1 MSVKDKMTSISDA
14 IRNLTLE
21 TAVLGLDEMIAD
33 TAEIMDYDLSE
44 VEGHLSEMTLDE
56 KLTVMADVIRY
67 GTGLTK
73 RLSLDD
79 MADAI
84 TAFPTVAISNGKAF
98 YDNLADAIAECDD
111 GGTVTLFR
119 DIDVGNLSNVSV
131 DKSITLDGRNHTIT
145 RKTGSDTLFVITKD
159 GVTFNIQ
166 SVIADVSLGSE
177 ECFLYGNNITADVNI
192 SDSDITATEIVL
204 FLRYATCNVTVNS
217 STLNAGLRNIQ
228 FNYCSGNVEVNNSNL
243 YGGRSDAN
251 AFLIFDSEVDVCIK
265 SSNLYGRNSPALSV
279 RYSDISVLIDHSYVQ
294 ADNTLYGAIDVHNC
308 SPLID
313 LKNSTTIWIDSLTN
327 ASIRMR
333 GSSNCDPTI
342 TLYDSVVLTE
352 GLEGHIYYTTYGERT
367 GFHVRFATDYSGPAF
382 TAMSTW
388 DSSKNCVLA
397 LRYSLPEA
405 AESYSYVLV
414 NRDVDYTAPIV
425 FENHVTYV
433 QSAVT
438 IDIETGYETSKP
450 RRIYYNG
457 DGSMFYLQYYDD
469 PDYANYFTH
478 LELNDLYLLADHGTV
493 FYFGSGKIHTL
504 TRNCVVEGQKVL
516 TGFTSEDIFITYD
529 VTTRDALVA
538 EGHYVEEIYD
548 PNSVLYYSATV

>member
-1 MSVKDKMTSISDA
+1 MSIGQKMTTIADA
-14 IRNLTLE
+14 IRFWSKRSDTLNLREMVLAVADLTGYNLSDVENQLGEFGLSQMLTLMATMLRDESGVTE
-21 TAVLGLDEMIAD
+21 TLSLDEMAALIL
-33 TAEIMDYDLSE
+33 ELS
-44 VEGHLSEMTLDE
+44 G
-56 KLTVMADVIRY
+56 
-67 GTGLTK
+67 
-73 RLSLDD
+73 
-79 MADAI
+79 
-84 TAFPTVAISNGKAF
+84 VAISNGKAF

-119 DIDVGNLSNVSV
+119 DIDVGNLENVSIE
-131 DKSITLDGRNHTIT
+131 KSITLDGRSHTIT
-145 RKTGSDTLFVITKD
+145 RKTENGNLFIITED

-166 SVIADVSLGSE
+166 NIIADVTLASGAY
-177 ECFLYGNNITADVNI
+177 FLYGNNITADVNI
-192 SDSDITATEIVL
+192 SDSDITATETVL

-243 YGGRSDAN
+243 YGGRSEAN
-251 AFLIFDSEVDVCIK
+251 AFLIYDSDVNACIK

-279 RYSDISVLIDHSYVQ
+279 RYSDVSVLIDDSYVQ
-294 ADNTLYGAIDVHNC
+294 ADNTIYGAIDVHNC
-308 SPLID
+308 SPIVD
-313 LKNSTTIWIDSLTN
+313 LKNSTRIWIDSITN

-333 GSSNCDPTI
+333 GSQNCDPTI
-342 TLYDSVVLTE
+342 TLYDNVVLTE

-388 DSSKNCVLA
+388 NSSKNCVLA

-414 NRDVDYTAPIV
+414 NRDVNYTAPIL
-425 FENHVTYV
+425 FENHSTYV
-433 QSAVT
+433 QSATVV
-438 IDIETGYETSKP
+438 DAETGYEASSP

-457 DGSMFYLQYYDD
+457 NGSMFYLQYYND

-493 FYFGSGKIHTL
+493 FHFGTGKIHTH
-504 TRNCVVEGQKVL
+504 TRDCIVEGQEIL

-529 VTTRDALVA
+529 VATRDALVA
-538 EGHYVEEIYD
+538 EGHYVEELYD
-548 PNSVLYYSATV
+548 SNSVLYYSVVI